1 MDFMFSVVLAAVGI
15 SVMYLVIHAAV
26 KNGVIDAWH
35 KIDEEK
41 KDKTR
46 RLYDEK

>member
-1 MDFMFSVVLAAVGI
+1 MILMLYVVLAVVSI

-26 KNGVIDAWH
+26 MNGVIDAWH